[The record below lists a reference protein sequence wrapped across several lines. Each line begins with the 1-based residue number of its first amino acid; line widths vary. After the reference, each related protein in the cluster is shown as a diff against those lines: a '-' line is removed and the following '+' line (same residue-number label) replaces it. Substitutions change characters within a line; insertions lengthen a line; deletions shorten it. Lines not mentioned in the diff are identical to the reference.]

1 MSLRANDDN
10 ILVNNLT
17 NILQNIWELEAEGER
32 SGSGLKNLL
41 QELDRDEEIRK
52 KVSKDLTESVNKY
65 WQDPKA
71 F

>member
-17 NILQNIWELEAEGER
+17 NILQNIKELEAEAER

-41 QELDRDEEIRK
+41 EELDRDEEIRK
-52 KVSKDLTESVNKY
+52 KVSKDLTEFVNKY
-65 WQDPKA
+65 WQEPKA

>member
-17 NILQNIWELEAEGER
+17 NILQNIRELEAEAER

-41 QELDRDEEIRK
+41 EELDRDEEIRK
-52 KVSKDLTESVNKY
+52 KVSKDLTEFVNKY
-65 WQDPKA
+65 WQEPKS

>member
-17 NILQNIWELEAEGER
+17 NILQNIRELEAEGER

-52 KVSKDLTESVNKY
+52 KVSKDLTEFVNKY
-65 WQDPKA
+65 
-71 F
+71 

>member
-17 NILQNIWELEAEGER
+17 NILQNIRELEAEAER

-41 QELDRDEEIRK
+41 EELDRDEEIRK
-52 KVSKDLTESVNKY
+52 KVSKDLTEFVNKY
-65 WQDPKA
+65 WQEPKA

>member
-17 NILQNIWELEAEGER
+17 NILQNIRELEAEGER

-52 KVSKDLTESVNKY
+52 KVSKDLTEFVNKY
-65 WQDPKA
+65 W
-71 F
+71 

>member
-52 KVSKDLTESVNKY
+52 RVSKDLTEFVNKY

>member
-17 NILQNIWELEAEGER
+17 NILQNIRELEAEAER

-41 QELDRDEEIRK
+41 EEIDRDEEIRK
-52 KVSKDLTESVNKY
+52 KVSKDLTEFVNKY
-65 WQDPKA
+65 WQEPKA

>member
-1 MSLRANDDN
+1 MSLRAYDDN

-17 NILQNIWELEAEGER
+17 NILQNIRELEAEGER

-52 KVSKDLTESVNKY
+52 KVSKDLTEFVNKY

>member
-1 MSLRANDDN
+1 MSLRAYDDN

-17 NILQNIWELEAEGER
+17 NILQNIRELEAEGER

-52 KVSKDLTESVNKY
+52 KVSKDLTEFVNKY
-65 WQDPKA
+65 WRDPKA

>member
-17 NILQNIWELEAEGER
+17 NILQNIRELEAEAER
-32 SGSGLKNLL
+32 SGSGLKNILE
-41 QELDRDEEIRK
+41 ELDRDEEIRK
-52 KVSKDLTESVNKY
+52 KVSKDLTEFVNKY
-65 WQDPKA
+65 WQEPKA

>member
-17 NILQNIWELEAEGER
+17 NILQNIRELEAEGER

-41 QELDRDEEIRK
+41 QELDRDEDIRK
-52 KVSKDLTESVNKY
+52 KVSKDLTEFVNKY